1 MNYKDW
7 LDEWLATC
15 VKPMVKTRTFER
27 YGDIV
32 RLQIVP
38 ELGERDMGELSLP
51 VLQRFAAELSERYS
65 RNTVAGVINVIKNSL
80 ARAQASGLVKRQ
92 FSAAI
97 KCPKAAEKQ
106 VESFTAAEQR
116 KIENYVATSSKP
128 KLFGI
133 VLCLYTGL
141 RVGELLALEW
151 SDIDLTRG
159 ILTVTKTCRDSWQGG
174 IYKKLTDSPKTSTS
188 RRNIPVPRQLLP
200 ELRAIKKQSK
210 SRYVISGKGG
220 EEVSVRSYQRSFERM
235 LKKLRIPHKGIH
247 SLRHTFA
254 TRALECGID
263 VKNLSEILGHKNP
276 EITLKRYAH
285 SFMSHK
291 TAMMN
296 KLGRTYFSHCG
307 ANAVE

>member
-15 VKPMVKTRTFER
+15 VKPLVKTRTFEH
-27 YGDIV
+27 YNSIV
-32 RLQIVP
+32 RLKIAP
-38 ELGERDMGELSLP
+38 ELGTRDMGELSLP
-51 VLQRFAAELSERYS
+51 VLQRFAAELSQRYS

-92 FSAAI
+92 YSYAI

-106 VESFTAAEQR
+106 VESFTAEEQR
-116 KIENYVATSSKP
+116 KIENYVAASSKP
-128 KLFGI
+128 KLFGV

-151 SDIDLTRG
+151 SDIDLSRG
-159 ILTVTKTCRDSWQGG
+159 MLTVSKTCRDCWQNGV
-174 IYKKLTDSPKTSTS
+174 YTKLVDTPKTSNS

-200 ELRAIKKQSK
+200 QLRAIKRQSK
-210 SRYVISGKGG
+210 SRYVISGTEG
-220 EEVSVRSYQRSFERM
+220 EDVPVRSYQRSFERM
-235 LKKLRIPHKGIH
+235 LENLRIPHKGIH

-254 TRALECGID
+254 TRALECGLD

-296 KLGRTYFSHCG
+296 KLGKTYFCRMEE
-307 ANAVE
+307 AAE

>member
-15 VKPMVKTRTFER
+15 VKPLVKTRTFEH
-27 YGDIV
+27 YNSIV
-32 RLQIVP
+32 RLQIAP
-38 ELGERDMGELSLP
+38 ELGTRDMGELSLP
-51 VLQRFAAELSERYS
+51 VLQRFAAELSQRYS

-92 FSAAI
+92 YSYAI
-97 KCPKAAEKQ
+97 KCPKATEKQ

-116 KIENYVATSSKP
+116 KIENYVAASGKP
-128 KLFGI
+128 KLFGV

-151 SDIDLTRG
+151 SDIDLSCG
-159 ILTVTKTCRDSWQGG
+159 MLTVSKTCRDCWQNGV
-174 IYKKLTDSPKTSTS
+174 YTKLVDTPKTSNS

-200 ELRAIKKQSK
+200 QLRAIKKQSK
-210 SRYVISGKGG
+210 SRYIISGAEG
-220 EEVSVRSYQRSFERM
+220 EDVPVRSYQRSFERM
-235 LKKLRIPHKGIH
+235 LKNLRIPHKGIH

-254 TRALECGID
+254 TRALECGLD

-291 TAMMN
+291 AAMMN
-296 KLGRTYFSHCG
+296 KLGKTYFCR
-307 ANAVE
+307 VEEAAE

>member
-15 VKPMVKTRTFER
+15 VKPLVKTRTFER
-27 YGDIV
+27 YGSIV

-65 RNTVAGVINVIKNSL
+65 RNTVAGVINVIKTSL

-92 FSAAI
+92 FSGDI
-97 KCPKAAEKQ
+97 KCPRAAEKQ
-106 VESFTAAEQR
+106 VECFTPAEQR
-116 KIENYVATSSKP
+116 KIETYVAKSSKH
-128 KLFGI
+128 KLFGF

-151 SDIDLTRG
+151 SDIDFARG
-159 ILTVTKTCRDSWQGG
+159 MLTVSKTCRDSWKGG
-174 IYKKLTDSPKTSTS
+174 YKKLIDSPKTNNSV
-188 RRNIPVPRQLLP
+188 RHIPIPRQLVP
-200 ELRAIKKQSK
+200 QLRAIKSQSK
-210 SRYVISGKGG
+210 SSFVISGAEG
-220 EEVSVRSYQRSFERM
+220 EDVPVRSYQRSFERM
-235 LKKLRIPHKGIH
+235 LKNLKVPHKGIH

-254 TRALECGID
+254 TRALECGLD
-263 VKNLSEILGHKNP
+263 VKNLSEILGHKDP

-291 TAMMN
+291 KAMMN
-296 KLGRTYFSHCG
+296 KLGKTYFLG
-307 ANAVE
+307 AASTAER